1 MILTHERLKK
11 KKICRLKL
19 EEVFIEKTLVIIKPD
34 GVTRR
39 CKTSI
44 NRKNST
50 AFRAKES

>member
-1 MILTHERLKK
+1 MIFTHERLKK
-11 KKICRLKL
+11 KENLQVKIGGSIHRKDTRNH
-19 EEVFIEKTLVIIKPD
+19 K
-34 GVTRR
+34 TRR